1 MTNLHNRTRNEEIV
15 RRRQAGE
22 WPSDIWRSM
31 KLTRGTVLGVL
42 FRAGLCGPE
51 TDRITPAAKHRPR
64 GEDNHRSV
72 LTVPAVLEIRRRY
85 KRYCHKHGA
94 GALSRKFGVTPETI
108 YTVVAR
114 RTWKHIP
121 MEENNVTG

>member
-1 MTNLHNRTRNEEIV
+1 MTNLHNLTRNEEIV

-31 KLTRGTVLGVL
+31 KVSKGAVLGVL
-42 FRAGLCGPE
+42 FRAGMCGPE

-64 GEDNHRSV
+64 GEDNGMSV
-72 LTVPAVLEIRRRY
+72 LTTDAVLEIRRRY
-85 KRYCHKHGA
+85 KRYSQAHGA
-94 GALSRKFGVTPETI
+94 GALSRKFGVRSEAI
-108 YTVVAR
+108 YDVVYG

-121 MEENNVTG
+121 MRQADGR